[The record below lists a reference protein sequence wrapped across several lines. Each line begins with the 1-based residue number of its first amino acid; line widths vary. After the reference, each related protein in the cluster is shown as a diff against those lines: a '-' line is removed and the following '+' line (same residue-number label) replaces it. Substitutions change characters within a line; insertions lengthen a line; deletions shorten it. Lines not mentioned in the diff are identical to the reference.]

1 VIKWGRIRE
10 GRGEREYERR
20 RKERNCRGWEARKG
34 VREREGMKEVVRW
47 KVGREDGK
55 ERGES
60 ARGKIMENFV
70 RNHLVISLFYVH
82 LTG

>member
-1 VIKWGRIRE
+1 MKR
-10 GRGEREYERR
+10 
-20 RKERNCRGWEARKG
+20 

-55 ERGES
+55 EKGES
-60 ARGKIMENFV
+60 ARGKIVENFV